1 MRERNK
7 QFNNAGFTLIEV
19 LIAIAILAIISLPL
33 LNYFSDALKTAA
45 NGRRNQRAEMAGQ
58 SIIEELTSYRKHKDL
73 DKAIAATGGPWKV
86 DTVAEAEAAA
96 NPEPSP
102 TPDPTNPSQPV
113 ALGARKY
120 LIKEDLEIDGVPMI
134 AKVKLDFNY
143 APASSS
149 IIKYNNFEVPQI
161 NALYSE
167 QSAVVVDNGD
177 SLDYAVSN
185 FKIKEKGLVDEAT
198 IKNKSNLKRTG
209 YIDVQYK
216 RNSKGEVDNNVLVVK
231 AYYKYEN
238 INPNSH
244 IANTL
249 DKTYQ
254 APYLINTE
262 VLKEDFKYIYVLFNE
277 MEDTDDFVINFDPAL
292 LQTDLD
298 KIGLYFICQTHENY
312 SDAPAPHSHSLNLSG
327 SQWCQVYTNN
337 HNVFGTSNSDTTYI
351 KKEKEERIAN
361 VIVDIYKKTETTF
374 DETTRIAR
382 IVSSKG
388 E

>member
-216 RNSKGEVDNNVLVVK
+216 RNSKGEVLSL
-231 AYYKYEN
+231 
-238 INPNSH
+238 IH
-244 IANTL
+244 I
-249 DKTYQ
+249 
-254 APYLINTE
+254 
-262 VLKEDFKYIYVLFNE
+262 
-277 MEDTDDFVINFDPAL
+277 
-292 LQTDLD
+292 
-298 KIGLYFICQTHENY
+298 
-312 SDAPAPHSHSLNLSG
+312 
-327 SQWCQVYTNN
+327 
-337 HNVFGTSNSDTTYI
+337 
-351 KKEKEERIAN
+351 
-361 VIVDIYKKTETTF
+361 
-374 DETTRIAR
+374 
-382 IVSSKG
+382 
-388 E
+388 